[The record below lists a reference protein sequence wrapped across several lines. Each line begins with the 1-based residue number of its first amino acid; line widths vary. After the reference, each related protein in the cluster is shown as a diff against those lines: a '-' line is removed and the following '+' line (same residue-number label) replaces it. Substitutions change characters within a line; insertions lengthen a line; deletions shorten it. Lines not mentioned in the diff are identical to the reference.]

1 MRRPFPMILTAALI
15 VAGFARAQEPNKQE
29 APAKTTRATESKESK
44 PINIYRVD
52 YAVHELENGKR
63 SKTRSYT
70 LMVEPDNKARFSVG
84 SNIPL
89 AMGEKGLPLQYHRIG
104 MNIDCVVQERDPYVL
119 IKTMMEMSGV
129 ASGELTS
136 AASSAPVLRQFSLT
150 DDAKVILGKPTL
162 VGAIDDVTANRR
174 YEIEVTVEKI
184 K

>member
-70 LMVEPDNKARFSVG
+70 LMVEPDNRAHFSVG

-89 AMGEKGLPLQYHRIG
+89 AMGEKGQSQYGHVGMRIECSLRER
-104 MNIDCVVQERDPYVL
+104 DTYLVVQTNLD
-119 IKTMMEMSGV
+119 MSGV
-129 ASGELTS
+129 ATGEVSGTPS
-136 AASSAPVLRQFSLT
+136 TPVLRQFNLNDT
-150 DDAKVILGKPTL
+150 MKAAPGKPTL